1 MDWPSDFCVWC
12 GGLNQAY
19 SVKRARVDTSPL
31 PLEPEPR
38 FRRGAL
44 TCSPIGEGFGKW
56 TWEGLRKINAVDFL
70 HLFTE
75 PHIKRLLRHP
85 KSLKDSL
92 NILRLGVNDGHIPL
106 WCMLEIRDLPG
117 LPQTLA
123 GGFVLAVAR
132 PCHLLVKVFPLLGLP
147 RKYRESHCK

>member
-1 MDWPSDFCVWC
+1 MWG

-19 SVKRARVDTSPL
+19 SVKRARVDTSSL

-56 TWEGLRKINAVDFL
+56 TWEGLRKINTVDFL
-70 HLFTE
+70 HLFAE
-75 PHIKRLLRHP
+75 PDIKRLLRHP
-85 KSLKDSL
+85 HSLKDSL
-92 NILRLGVNDGHIPL
+92 NILRLDVKDGHIPL
-106 WCMLEIRDLPG
+106 WGMLEIRGLPG

-123 GGFVLAVAR
+123 GCCELAVAR

-147 RKYRESHCK
+147 R